1 MPSSALIRAAVLL
14 CAAVIAAQP
23 ASAQR
28 ARDPLLLSDKPAPRE
43 GCAVSRLP
51 NPLPAVGALADSA
64 VLKQAVDAFAQKYPL
79 RDGLKMFAVY
89 SVAFGADGQVARVS
103 AIDWFLPQ
111 DREQELTG
119 LVRQSLRAQ
128 PAGRPWSVRLR
139 VEPGA
144 EPALR
149 VGRSEVCAARSTTR
163 FELVTSVTDASA
175 VSPPPVRVRVAV
187 RESGEIAAIQ
197 LLRTSGDR
205 EMDRWIEQSLLNRR
219 YNPEL
224 VDGVAVQAER
234 EEEVRIRY
242 RR

>member
-23 ASAQR
+23 AHAQR
-28 ARDPLLLSDKPAPRE
+28 ARDPLLLSDKPAPRD
-43 GCAVSRLP
+43 GCAVARLP
-51 NPLPAVGALADSA
+51 NPLPSVGALADSA
-64 VLKQAVDAFAQKYPL
+64 ALKQAVDAFAQKYPL
-79 RDGLKMFAVY
+79 RDGKMFAVY
-89 SVAFGADGQVARVS
+89 TVAFGADGQVARVS
-103 AIDWFLPQ
+103 AIDWFLPR

-128 PAGRPWSVRLR
+128 PAGQPWSVRLR

-149 VGRSEVCAARSTTR
+149 VGRSEVCAARSTSR
-163 FELVTSVTDASA
+163 FELLTQAMEASTTT
-175 VSPPPVRVRVAV
+175 PLPVRVRVSV
-187 RESGEIAAIQ
+187 RESGEIAAIHV
-197 LLRTSGDR
+197 LRSSGDR
-205 EMDRWIEQSLLNRR
+205 EIDRWVEQSLLRRR

-224 VDGVAVQAER
+224 VDGVAVPVER